1 MSELD
6 DKIRAALR
14 KEDAELFAEHGGEQG
29 MFEMVADTFRGR
41 SRWMTVL
48 VYASLL
54 AFLGLAI
61 FTAVS
66 FFQAESTRDQIA
78 WAVGFVY
85 SMIVI
90 SGLKVWYW
98 MQMNRNALTR
108 EIKRLELQ
116 VARLSSRL
124 NDAA

>member
-14 KEDAELFAEHGGEQG
+14 QEDAELFAELGGEQS
-29 MFEMVADTFRGR
+29 MFEMVGETFRGR

-48 VYASLL
+48 VYVSLL
-54 AFLGLAI
+54 AFLVLAI

-66 FFQAESTRDQIA
+66 FFEAESTRDQIA

-124 NDAA
+124 DRAA

>member
-14 KEDAELFAEHGGEQG
+14 QEDAELFAEHGGEQS
-29 MFEMVADTFRGR
+29 MFEMVGDTFRGR

-48 VYASLL
+48 VYVSLA

-61 FTAVS
+61 FTAIS
-66 FFQAESTRDQIA
+66 FFDAESTRDQIA
-78 WAVGFVY
+78 WAVGFMY
-85 SMIVI
+85 SLIVI
-90 SGLKVWYW
+90 SGLKAWYW
-98 MQMNRNALTR
+98 TQMNKNALTR

-116 VARLSSRL
+116 IARLSSRL
-124 NDAA
+124 DSA